1 MDSRVKEVDFRVD
14 EVDFR
19 VDKTSG
25 ASAHPRAPSPRTS
38 PLFAFPRVPSAFP
51 PVPSAFPRPDQISLA
66 SRSSPLFSDRHPGQP
81 GQRGR
86 PTMVGLPA
94 RVVVCLGLLR
104 SAHHSSPARS
114 RCPAL
119 LSPSPER
126 TSRRPRTH
134 APWPGDSLGAS
145 SDGSPSVPPRIPP
158 QQVRATP
165 SSTPPFS
172 RFFFPSSRF
181 FSRHIAMPPG
191 RPRKAGSRPRSRS
204 YATRPRSFASRR
216 RRTGGTVRRIRSD
229 VASRLPA
236 RTTFEPVGFSPAGRC
251 FGGLFSCRR
260 SFRDARQGAA
270 RSSRA
275 HDRDAP
281 EVCSHVKKPRR
292 APPGRTHRSM
302 PRHTAG
308 SAGGPIRGFPAICTV
323 SLRARSRRLARRRSA
338 RPPLEL
344 DVNFV
349 WVVCRSIRA
358 GPGPPSTPPGRHLR
372 PDSPTIAEVSGIRL

>member
-181 FSRHIAMPPG
+181 FFPATSRCRPGCRGRPG
-191 RPRKAGSRPRSRS
+191 RDRDRGRTRRALDRSHR
-204 YATRPRSFASRR
+204 
-216 RRTGGTVRRIRSD
+216 GD
-229 VASRLPA
+229 VAPA
-236 RTTFEPVGFSPAGRC
+236 EPS
-251 FGGLFSCRR
+251 
-260 SFRDARQGAA
+260 D
-270 RSSRA
+270 
-275 HDRDAP
+275 
-281 EVCSHVKKPRR
+281 
-292 APPGRTHRSM
+292 
-302 PRHTAG
+302 G
-308 SAGGPIRGFPAICTV
+308 SAATSPPD
-323 SLRARSRRLARRRSA
+323 
-338 RPPLEL
+338 RPPE
-344 DVNFV
+344 
-349 WVVCRSIRA
+349 
-358 GPGPPSTPPGRHLR
+358 RHL
-372 PDSPTIAEVSGIRL
+372 I